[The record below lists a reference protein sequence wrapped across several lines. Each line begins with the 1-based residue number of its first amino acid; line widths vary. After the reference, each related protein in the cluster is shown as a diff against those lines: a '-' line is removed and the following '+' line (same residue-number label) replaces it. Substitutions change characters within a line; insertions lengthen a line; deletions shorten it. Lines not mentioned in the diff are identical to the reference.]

1 MPESCT
7 GKHDVAHTIIAQ
19 LSVGAAAQDKLGWR
33 TEQTVRFAITRLI
46 FSALENNYTLTDLK
60 LAVNEIWD
68 DGAEKIAAA
77 LEKNKSLTALTL
89 AHTDISWVGAERLAA
104 ALASNHTLTA
114 LALSRSAMEPPCDER
129 IASALARNRRAGPGQ
144 AAEGAA

>member
-1 MPESCT
+1 M
-7 GKHDVAHTIIAQ
+7 
-19 LSVGAAAQDKLGWR
+19 
-33 TEQTVRFAITRLI
+33 
-46 FSALENNYTLTDLK
+46 
-60 LAVNEIWD
+60 NEIWD

-114 LALSRSAMEPPCDER
+114 LALSRSAMEPPCEER